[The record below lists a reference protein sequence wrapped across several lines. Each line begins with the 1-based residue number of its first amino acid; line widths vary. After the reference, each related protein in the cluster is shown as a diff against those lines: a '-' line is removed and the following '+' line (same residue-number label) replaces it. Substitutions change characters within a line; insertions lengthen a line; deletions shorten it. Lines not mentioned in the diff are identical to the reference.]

1 LYYIFLYSFLSSIF
15 LAFAGFPFYKN
26 EKYYKSSPL
35 LLIIFGSISLSVLAL
50 LINFFI
56 PLNPK
61 INTFIFFI
69 ILIFGFFYILKKKIV
84 LKFFYTC
91 LLIAT
96 LSTLIVTL
104 DNINRP
110 DANLYHLPYTK
121 ILNDHKII
129 FGVSNLHFRFGHTSI
144 LQYLNA
150 IFNNL
155 IFNENGIILPSA
167 LIFSA
172 IVLFFYYE
180 IKKNYF
186 NNKIYT
192 FYIFLALS
200 YILYGYNRYS
210 EFGNDVTG
218 HLIFLLTSSFFLK
231 KNLGNTI
238 RPEEVSKILILS
250 IFCFTLKP
258 TLLFI
263 LLLPLYYYCS
273 SNRKG
278 LFINSINFFS
288 LFFLTLWFAKNIII
302 SGCLIYPIEITC
314 FDQLRWFSSDLN
326 FDFSPKIQA
335 LDNEAWT
342 KGWPDYRGEAI
353 KQQDYIKNF
362 MWFKTWFLGHG
373 ILILKKLL
381 IFTIF
386 SYIFFLILK
395 KFINKGKKFYKP
407 HLLEIKKKILFLSLV
422 SFCGIL
428 IWFFR
433 FPIFRYGSAYLVVF
447 LISIFSLLA
456 FKINLENINKKLFH
470 KYLKFSLIL
479 FFTLFTLK
487 HLLRIYKNY
496 DTNYIN
502 YPWPKFHSSRQ
513 IDGVLEVIPIKIKE
527 EILYYLLLSE
537 DGCGYTISPC
547 AIRELKELSF
557 FTKNNYKFYNLKK

>member
-1 LYYIFLYSFLSSIF
+1 MYYIFLYSFLSSIF
-15 LAFAGFPFYKN
+15 LGFAGLFFYKN
-26 EKYYKSSPL
+26 KKYENTSL

-56 PLNPK
+56 PLKPQ
-61 INTFIFFI
+61 INTLIFVI
-69 ILIFGFFYILKKKIV
+69 VLIFGFFNFYKKKIT
-84 LKFFYTC
+84 LKFFYNC
-91 LLIAT
+91 FLIAI

-104 DNINRP
+104 DNIYRP

-121 ILNDHKII
+121 ILNDNKII
-129 FGVSNLHFRFGHTSI
+129 FGISNLHFRFGHTSI

-167 LIFSA
+167 IIFSA

-192 FYIFLALS
+192 FYTFLLLS

-210 EFGNDVTG
+210 EFGNDVTA
-218 HLIFLLTSSFFLK
+218 HLIFLLTSALFLK
-231 KNLGNTI
+231 TNFNNLI
-238 RPEEVSKILILS
+238 KVKEISRILLLS

-258 TLLFI
+258 TLLLI
-263 LLLPLYYYCS
+263 LLIPFYYYYFF
-273 SNRKG
+273 NKKIF
-278 LFINSINFFS
+278 LINSINFFS
-288 LFFLTLWFAKNIII
+288 IFFLTLWFIKNIII

-314 FDQLRWFSSDLN
+314 FDKLAWFSSDIN

-342 KGWPDYRGEAI
+342 KGWPDYRGDAI
-353 KQQDYIKNF
+353 TQQDYVKKFFWI
-362 MWFKTWFLGHG
+362 KTWFFGHG
-373 ILILKKLL
+373 ILILKKLS

-386 SYIFFLILK
+386 SYLTILILK
-395 KFINKGKKFYKP
+395 KFINKSNKYSKSY
-407 HLLEIKKKILFLSLV
+407 LYEIKKKFLFLTLI

-433 FPIFRYGSAYLVVF
+433 FPVFRYGSAYIVVF
-447 LISIFSLLA
+447 VISICSLLSI
-456 FKINLENINKKLFH
+456 KVNLEIINKQIFH
-470 KYLKFSLIL
+470 KFLKYSLIL

-487 HLLRIYKNY
+487 HILRIYKNN
-496 DTNYIN
+496 DKNYIN
-502 YPWPKFHSSRQ
+502 YPWPKFHSNRQ
-513 IDGVLEVIPIKIKE
+513 IDGTFEAIPIKIKD
-527 EILYYLLLSE
+527 EIAYYLLMSE

-547 AIRELKELSF
+547 AIRELKRLSF
-557 FTKNNYKFYNLKK
+557 FIKNNYKFYNLKK

>member
-1 LYYIFLYSFLSSIF
+1 MYYIFLYSFLSSIF
-15 LAFAGFPFYKN
+15 LAFAGLPFYKN

-35 LLIIFGSISLSVLAL
+35 LPIIFGSISLSVLAL

-61 INTFIFFI
+61 INTFTFAI
-69 ILIFGFFYILKKKIV
+69 ILIFGFFYIFKYKII

-91 LLIAT
+91 LLISA

-121 ILNDHKII
+121 ILNDNKII

-167 LIFSA
+167 IIFST
-172 IVLFFYYE
+172 IVLFFFRE
-180 IKKNYF
+180 IKTNYF
-186 NNKIYT
+186 NNKIYA

-210 EFGNDVTG
+210 EFGNDATS
-218 HLIFLLTSSFFLK
+218 HIIFLLTSTFFLK
-231 KNLGNTI
+231 KNFSNSIT
-238 RPEEVSKILILS
+238 PKEVSRILLLS

-258 TLLFI
+258 TLLLI
-263 LLLPLYYYCS
+263 LLIPVYYYYYHS
-273 SNRKG
+273 KTF
-278 LFINSINFFS
+278 LINSINFFS
-288 LFFLTLWFAKNIII
+288 LFFITIWFAKNVII

-314 FDQLRWFSSDLN
+314 FDQLPWFSSDLN

-335 LDNEAWT
+335 LENEAWT
-342 KGWPDYRGEAI
+342 KGWPDYRGELI
-353 KQQDYIKNF
+353 TQKDYVKNLF
-362 MWFKTWFLGHG
+362 WLKTWLLGHG
-373 ILILKKLL
+373 LL
-381 IFTIF
+381 IVKKMSLFIIF
-386 SYIFFLILK
+386 VFIFFLILK
-395 KFINKGKKFYKP
+395 KFENKNKNYRKSYNFK
-407 HLLEIKKKILFLSLV
+407 IKKKLLFLSLL
-422 SFCGIL
+422 SLCGIL
-428 IWFFR
+428 TWFFR
-433 FPIFRYGSAYLVVF
+433 FPVFRYGSSYFVIF
-447 LISIFSLLA
+447 IISIFSLLA
-456 FKINLENINKKLFH
+456 AKINLENINIKIFG
-470 KYLKFSLIL
+470 KYIKFALIL
-479 FFTLFTLK
+479 FITLFTFK

-513 IDGVLEVIPIKIKE
+513 IDEVFETEPIRING
-527 EILYYLLLSE
+527 IIAYYLLKSE

-547 AIRELKELSF
+547 AIRELKKLNF
-557 FTKNNYKFYNLKK
+557 FIINDYKFYNLLK